1 MTCALSGVLGALAV
15 LPVGIWVKVE
25 NVNKYGTILIGL
37 GIIPWFFAC
46 VGLFWLCV
54 CAVEWLDHMDKERR
68 KLKVV
73 KQSWRE
79 HLAVSPEHQLEIEP
93 HNSHNPHFT
102 TQE

>member
-68 KLKVV
+68 KLR
-73 KQSWRE
+73 SINWD
-79 HLAVSPEHQLEIEP
+79 IEP
-93 HNSHNPHFT
+93 HNFHNSHNPHFT